1 MRHRRSCRN
10 RVSGE
15 AELSW
20 QRASSLCISWLTL
33 RAQFYNFGIMKSRTA
48 IDALAALAQETRL
61 AIFRL
66 LVRQGP
72 EGLPAG
78 AIAER
83 LDIPAPTMSF
93 HLAQLSRAGLVTSRR
108 EGRSILYATNYRG
121 MNALLTYLTEDCCQG
136 RPEICRMG
144 TVSCD
149 PMGETATAHT
159 GD

>member
-1 MRHRRSCRN
+1 
-10 RVSGE
+10 
-15 AELSW
+15 
-20 QRASSLCISWLTL
+20 
-33 RAQFYNFGIMKSRTA
+33 MKSKDA

-72 EGLPAG
+72 EGLSAG

-93 HLAQLSRAGLVTSRR
+93 HLAQLSRAGLVTSVR
-108 EGRSILYATNYRG
+108 EGRSILYSANYRG

-136 RPEICRMG
+136 HPEICRTG
-144 TVSCD
+144 PVACCPVSEPATVR
-149 PMGETATAHT
+149 PGESDEAPARVRRR
-159 GD
+159 

>member
-1 MRHRRSCRN
+1 
-10 RVSGE
+10 
-15 AELSW
+15 
-20 QRASSLCISWLTL
+20 
-33 RAQFYNFGIMKSRTA
+33 MKSRDA

-136 RPEICRMG
+136 RPEICGAG
-144 TVSCD
+144 TVSCG
-149 PMGETATAHT
+149 PMSETATAYT
-159 GD
+159 GDSNEAPARVRRR